1 MTKNEKKIG
10 DGFFTL
16 RVNELN
22 DNIILKDVKFLN
34 TGNGVDSNSLKS
46 ALELLV
52 IGGVCL
58 VNSLLLSENDIN
70 KKKFT

>member
-52 IGGVCL
+52 ISRVRL
-58 VNSLLLSENDIN
+58 VNSLLLSETRN
-70 KKKFT
+70 KLLK